1 MITIIKKVKPM
12 FNSLVTTLDRYPIDT
27 KLAGTN
33 LLDPSKSGAVKE
45 YQKVVAVGPQV
56 RGIEVGDI
64 VFINPKRYA
73 VMKHE
78 EGELKNGVIK
88 DNPVVTYNFEILE
101 IDGVPH
107 LLLFDNDIKYVAD
120 IEEFEE
126 NPSIVTDV
134 APPIIEDVNAIPT
147 HGRKKVTL

>member
-12 FNSLVTTLDRYPIDT
+12 FNSLVTTLDRYPVNMT
-27 KLAGTN
+27 LKGTN

-45 YQKVVAVGPQV
+45 YQRVVAVGPQV

-78 EGELKNGVIK
+78 EGELKDGVIK
-88 DNPVVTYNFEILE
+88 DNPVVTSRYLRLMESPICFYLIMIL
-101 IDGVPH
+101 
-107 LLLFDNDIKYVAD
+107 NM
-120 IEEFEE
+120 
-126 NPSIVTDV
+126 
-134 APPIIEDVNAIPT
+134 
-147 HGRKKVTL
+147 